1 MVGIT
6 RLIGRSKRGVQ
17 MDLDLRKLR
26 YFVAVAECSGFRR
39 AAEVLRVAQPALT
52 RQIRVFEGEMNAEL
66 FTRSFRGAEL
76 TDAGRQLFEDAQ
88 PLLAAA
94 DSIRSRLTQLPRMVP
109 RVTVGF
115 VQGITIAP
123 MVKTLTSHHPNVH
136 VDLFCVRVEDQAEMT
151 LGGRVDVCFG
161 RDVVAQDG
169 LNLVPLYDEPRL
181 VALPESDPLAKVGF
195 LELRDLLRFRLLQPP
210 ESVPE
215 LRGLHTSAR
224 PVNELY
230 GDTHTFTTGTIEETL
245 EHVASDH
252 GIAILPASTAAM
264 HARPDIS
271 YRRVNGLAVSQVAL
285 AYSPTHKSRY
295 VEEII
300 DVAIRQADE
309 GAVISDRGQ

>member
-1 MVGIT
+1 
-6 RLIGRSKRGVQ
+6 

-39 AAEVLRVAQPALT
+39 AAEVLHVAQPALT

-94 DSIRSRLTQLPRMVP
+94 DSIRSRLTQLPRMVS

-123 MVKTLTSHHPNVH
+123 IVKAFTSHHPNVH
-136 VDLFCVRVEDQAEMT
+136 VDLLCVRVEDQAEMT
-151 LGGRVDVCFG
+151 LGGRVDVCFS
-161 RDVVAQDG
+161 RQATAQEG
-169 LNLVPLYDEPRL
+169 LVLVPLYDEPRL
-181 VALPESDPLAKVGF
+181 VAIPASDPLARVGF
-195 LELRDLLRFRLLQPP
+195 LELRDLRRFRLLQPP
-210 ESVPE
+210 DSVPE
-215 LRGLHTSAR
+215 LRDPQASAR
-224 PVNELY
+224 PVAELY
-230 GDTHTFTTGTIEETL
+230 GDTPAFTTGTIEETL

-252 GIAILPASTAAM
+252 GIVVLPTSIAAM

-271 YRRVNGLAVSQVAL
+271 YRSVNGLAVSQVAL
-285 AYSPTHKSRY
+285 AYSAVRTSRY

-300 DVAIRQADE
+300 DAAIRQRNLMGE
-309 GAVISDRGQ
+309 S